1 MQATREE
8 TVDLDL
14 TGKTALVTGS
24 TAGIGRAIA
33 AGLARQGAT
42 VWVNGRTQP
51 RVDAAIAAIRRDQPD
66 AKLRGVA
73 ADGETAE
80 GAATVLA
87 ALPQVDVLVNN
98 LGGIAGVMKP
108 FEELTDADWERIWQL
123 NVVSAVRFT
132 RNYLAGMR
140 ARDWG
145 RVLFVSSE
153 SAIQIPSEFIHYGA
167 AKAAMI
173 ALARGIAETCTDCN
187 ITVNSLLP
195 GPTFAQGA
203 SKRFAESGQ
212 TMEEFNQAFFRDR
225 RPTSLL
231 KRFATVDEVA
241 AMAVY
246 LCSPAA
252 SATHGASVRV
262 DGGVVKSAF

>member
-1 MQATREE
+1 MM
-8 TVDLDL
+8 DLDL
-14 TGKTALVTGS
+14 SGKTALVTGS

-42 VWVNGRTQP
+42 VWVNGRTQA
-51 RVDAAIAAIRRDQPD
+51 RVDASIAAIRKDQPS
-66 AKLRGVA
+66 AKLQGIA
-73 ADGETAE
+73 ADGETAD
-80 GAATVLA
+80 GAAAVFA
-87 ALPQVDVLVNN
+87 ALPEVDVLVNN

-108 FEELTDADWERIWQL
+108 FGELTDADWDRIWQL

-132 RNYLAGMR
+132 RKYLPGMR
-140 ARDWG
+140 TRDWG

-153 SAIQIPSEFIHYGA
+153 SGIQIPPEFVHYGA

-173 ALARGIAETCTDCN
+173 ALARGVAETCTGCN
-187 ITVNSLLP
+187 VTVNSLLP
-195 GPTFAQGA
+195 GPTFAEGT
-203 SKRFAESGQ
+203 SKRFAASGQ
-212 TMEEFNQAFFRDR
+212 TMDEFSRTMFRDR

-241 AMAVY
+241 NMAVY
-246 LCSPAA
+246 LCSPASA
-252 SATHGASVRV
+252 ATHGASVRV